1 MSVIRN
7 KVTELLDHLGV
18 LWILEHVRLRKSDDL
33 FVLNYHRV
41 DHRDYMTRTLAPDT
55 LSALPEMF
63 EKQMNYIASR
73 FRVISVEGL
82 IWALEGREEIP
93 RGSIMITFDD
103 GYRSFLTNVFPIVSK
118 LSIPTTLFVAT
129 GYLNSPGRLFWWDEL
144 YRAVMTAKSQTLRVP
159 ELGELCLLDDGS
171 RLDSFHILVDLI
183 KSLPFSQGMDLQGL
197 ILEQLDAPQFAD
209 QTLLTWDEV
218 RLLAQGNVA
227 IGSHTRWHPILTR
240 VSRERAREEI
250 RGSKSDLE
258 RQLGEALPVFAYP
271 NGLKGDFNRAVMDL
285 LREEGF
291 IAAFTNVKG
300 VNVIGE
306 TNPLALQRI
315 SPGEGTSVSHLR
327 LQLTHFYQL
336 FQHTRFY

>member
-1 MSVIRN
+1 MSATRN

-18 LWILEHVRLRKSDDL
+18 LWILEHVRLRKSNGL

-41 DHRDYMTRTLAPDT
+41 DQRDYMTRTLAPDT

-73 FRVISVEGL
+73 FRVISAEEL
-82 IWALEGREEIP
+82 IRALEGREEIP

-103 GYRSFLTNVFPIVSK
+103 GYRSFRTNVFPIVSK

-129 GYLNSPGRLFWWDEL
+129 GYLNSPGKLFWWDEL
-144 YRAVMTAKSQTLRVP
+144 YGAVMTAKPQTLRVP
-159 ELGELCLLDDGS
+159 ELGELGILDGVS
-171 RLDSFHILVDLI
+171 RLNSFHILEDLI
-183 KSLPFSQGMDLQGL
+183 KSLPFSEGVDLQGL
-197 ILEQLDAPQFAD
+197 ILEQLDAPQFDD

-227 IGSHTRWHPILTR
+227 IGAHTRWHPILTR
-240 VSRERAREEI
+240 VSTERARQEI

-258 RQLGEALPVFAYP
+258 RQLGETLPIFAYP
-271 NGLKGDFNRAVMDL
+271 NGLRGDFNRAVMDL
-285 LREEGF
+285 LREEG
-291 IAAFTNVKG
+291 IMAAFTSVKG

-306 TNPLALQRI
+306 TNPLALKRI
-315 SPGEGTSVSHLR
+315 SVGGSTSVSHLR
-327 LQLTHFYQL
+327 LQLTNFYQL
-336 FQHTRFY
+336 FRHTRFY